1 MHATGERWLQLA
13 VVFGGGTAWGSVVVV
28 QTPTSR
34 YSREPRGARGA
45 HVKAYPMTCDGTA

>member
-13 VVFGGGTAWGSVVVV
+13 VVFGGGTAWGRVVVV